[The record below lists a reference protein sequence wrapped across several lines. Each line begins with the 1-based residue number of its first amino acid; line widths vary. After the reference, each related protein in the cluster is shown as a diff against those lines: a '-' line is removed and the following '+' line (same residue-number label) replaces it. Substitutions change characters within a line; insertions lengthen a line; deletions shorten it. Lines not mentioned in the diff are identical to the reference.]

1 MAKVSA
7 RGLQFWNFTVF
18 VLIVGFLLV
27 VKDTWL
33 EQGLEQER
41 QGIYELLGPAKA
53 EATEVR
59 VHNRYTR
66 WFVETGIIE
75 KSFMLVSPPQQEGT
89 QIEEIDQKINPVFIW
104 MEGRLRAFWLVVFQ
118 VMYRLAVTL
127 MWWPFFVLT
136 AVPFIVDALVRRKIK
151 ANTFDHTSP
160 TLQALGVRAVALL
173 VIAYPFML
181 LAPFALPPQLMPIMI
196 FLSAAAVWFSVSH
209 FVKRA

>member
-7 RGLQFWNFTVF
+7 RGLQFWIFTVF

-53 EATEVR
+53 ETTEVR

-89 QIEEIDQKINPVFIW
+89 QIEEIDQKLNPVFIW

-136 AVPFIVDALVRRKIK
+136 AVPFIVDALVRWKIK